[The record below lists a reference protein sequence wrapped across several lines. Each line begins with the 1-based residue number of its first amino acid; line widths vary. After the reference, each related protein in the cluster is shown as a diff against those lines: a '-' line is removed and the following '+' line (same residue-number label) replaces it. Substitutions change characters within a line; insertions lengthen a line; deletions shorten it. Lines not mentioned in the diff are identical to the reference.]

1 MIFLPDLSVGGHH
14 ETNEHK
20 VDKGFDIPR
29 MTSHADQVMS
39 DEEMNFVESMVN
51 SFGVSKLEET
61 VLTTDSVPDPD
72 EADFL
77 DTRPY

>member
-1 MIFLPDLSVGGHH
+1 
-14 ETNEHK
+14 
-20 VDKGFDIPR
+20 
-29 MTSHADQVMS
+29 MS